1 MKTIVKI
8 DPEKEYEAAKQMV
21 ESIAARG
28 EFDSELSTLDVS
40 IDNLKTVI
48 NVLIER
54 STPKKRKRPSKK
66 SKKKK
71 KGNNNK
77 DDNTRLPS
85 EKFPEL
91 EVNEKIIKP
100 ENPPR
105 CSCCNEEMKESG
117 LFKTSEK
124 LEVVPKK
131 YYIARNKRVIYNC
144 GACNGSMVNA
154 PNLPCILPTSN
165 YGDSLIIDVAL
176 SKYCDLIPIER
187 YTAIAGRDGVN
198 GLPPNSLIGLTHALA
213 SFFYPVYQKLR
224 EEILSA
230 ILILADET
238 PLKMLEGD
246 VTSNWFLWGF
256 SSSEAC
262 FFEAHGTRSGDIPI
276 EFLLESNAEFL
287 LTDGYGG
294 YKRAVKEINKEVK
307 RIAEVYCNAH
317 AFRYFDEASSTWKSE
332 CEPFL
337 ELYGKIYELEREA
350 ENDEQKGKARE
361 AMKPLFEEIKRK
373 CEEARLD
380 VMANSKFEKAIMY
393 FLNHY
398 PGLIICT
405 TDIRIPLDN
414 NFSER
419 LLRSPVVGRKTWYG
433 NHSKRGA
440 RTSAVLFSL
449 VESCK
454 INDINPRNYFPW
466 LTDRILSE
474 KEPLTPH
481 QYLNSIDSG

>member
-8 DPEKEYEAAKQMV
+8 DPEKEYEAAKQVV
-21 ESIAARG
+21 ESIASKG
-28 EFDSELSTLDVS
+28 DFGSEVSTLDGS

-54 STPKKRKRPSKK
+54 AAPRKRKRPSKK

-71 KGNNNK
+71 NNNK
-77 DDNTRLPS
+77 GENTRLPS
-85 EKFPEL
+85 EKFPDL
-91 EVNEKIIKP
+91 EINEKVIKP
-100 ENPPR
+100 DTIPC
-105 CSCCNEEMKESG
+105 CSCCNKEMTESG

-124 LEVVPKK
+124 LEVIPKK
-131 YYIARNKRVIYNC
+131 YYIIRNKRVIYNC
-144 GACNGSMVNA
+144 SSCNGSMVNT
-154 PNLPCILPTSN
+154 PNLPSILPTSN
-165 YGDSLIIDVAL
+165 YGDSLIIDVCL

-224 EEILSA
+224 EEILNA

-246 VTSNWFLWGF
+246 NTSNWYLWGF
-256 SSSEAC
+256 SSAEAC

-276 EFLLESNAEFL
+276 EFLSDSKAKYL

-294 YKRAVKEINKEVK
+294 YKRAIKEINKTAK
-307 RIAEVYCNAH
+307 RITEVYCNAH
-317 AFRYFDEASSTWKSE
+317 AFRYFEEASCTWEIE
-332 CEPFL
+332 CKPFL
-337 ELYGKIYELEREA
+337 ELYGDIYQLEREA
-350 ENDEQKGKARE
+350 ENDEQKAMARK
-361 AMKPLFEEIKRK
+361 AMKPTFKEIKRL
-373 CEEARLD
+373 CEEAKSD
-380 VMANSKFEKAIMY
+380 VMADSRFEKAIVY

-398 PGLIICT
+398 KGLTVCT
-405 TDIRIPLDN
+405 NDIRIPLDN

-466 LTDRILSE
+466 LADRILLG
-474 KEPLTPH
+474 KEPLTPS
-481 QYLNSIDSG
+481 QYLKIIDSG